1 MELARLPPLGGLAP
15 RATPAKEA
23 AVIATALLAIN
34 APVVTPL
41 LLAWLWRRSR
51 GRSDAAGADDAK
63 GPRRAR
69 ALFWALLLA
78 FVALALAPM
87 RPRPGLMQSRFWRW
101 WLEYFSVRVV
111 HKSGKPL
118 PLGQYFYCFTP
129 HGLYPFSGAMA
140 CVSKMVDVFPRMRI
154 ISAAVGTRVPMVRQ
168 LMGWI
173 NVVLA
178 NRNAIRSAL
187 SAGDSVA
194 VFPGGIAEM
203 VRTSASSEQ
212 LVLQGRKGFVRLAL
226 EHGVPIVPVYVF
238 GQSLSRSHLRIPGLE
253 TLSRL
258 LRASLVLPYGR
269 FGLLVPRRLPLLYAV
284 GDPIGPAVGAGAAGV
299 TQEIRSTRRTGPW
312 WRRCGTCTS
321 ATREPTAGTPASSSW
336 VDLGR
341 RPTANPTSRR
351 TATPTASRRRRR
363 PPVRRQRRQRATTAP
378 TARPTSSPSTPLAF
392 PVFLLH
398 SPSFF

>member
-238 GQSLSRSHLRIPGLE
+238 GQSLSRRCAP
-253 TLSRL
+253 SRRPK
-258 LRASLVLPYGR
+258 RAPQGR
-269 FGLLVPRRLPLLYAV
+269 CTRAGSKLVPV
-284 GDPIGPAVGAGAAGV
+284 G
-299 TQEIRSTRRTGPW
+299 R
-312 WRRCGTCTS
+312 
-321 ATREPTAGTPASSSW
+321 
-336 VDLGR
+336 
-341 RPTANPTSRR
+341 
-351 TATPTASRRRRR
+351 
-363 PPVRRQRRQRATTAP
+363 
-378 TARPTSSPSTPLAF
+378 
-392 PVFLLH
+392 
-398 SPSFF
+398 